1 MNYGSYNKYSRSQF
15 HRYNIN
21 PLLPKTENGEY
32 MTYDQYAYERDKQLK
47 EYYTDFFLNYKSI
60 FNYIKALIIWQREYS
75 ML

>member
-15 HRYNIN
+15 HRFKRN

-47 EYYTDFFLNYKSI
+47 EYYTDFFFNYKSI

>member
-1 MNYGSYNKYSRSQF
+1 MNNGSYNKYSRPQF
-15 HRYNIN
+15 QRFNRN

>member
-1 MNYGSYNKYSRSQF
+1 M
-15 HRYNIN
+15 
-21 PLLPKTENGEY
+21 TENGEY

-47 EYYTDFFLNYKSI
+47 EYYTDFFFNYKSI